1 MAMQEDD
8 NVRLHRE
15 ALEAFNSRDMDAI
28 VRPYGEDIVVTDHAQ
43 HQTMKSAEGI
53 RSWNQAWIDS
63 FSDAMLEDI
72 QCFSA
77 GDRTV
82 ARFTGRG
89 TNDGPFASFEPT
101 NQRAQVDLCD
111 VARWRDGK
119 IVEQHLYY
127 DMYGVLA
134 QLGHVPPMTETG

>member
-1 MAMQEDD
+1 MAMQEDN

-15 ALEAFNSRDMDAI
+15 ALEAFNGRDMDAV

-43 HQTMKSAEGI
+43 HQTMKSADGI

-72 QCFSA
+72 QCFAA

-89 TNDGPFASFEPT
+89 TNDGRLASFEPT

-111 VARWRDGK
+111 VVRWHDGK

-127 DMYGVLA
+127 DMYGILA